1 MLVKLQSTISEY
13 WATVDRIPDVH
24 RSSASFYTDAGEM
37 HLGSL
42 QVRGR
47 EALEAFFTKR
57 NETEI
62 ANKRT
67 TRHLAGNFRIHDAD
81 ETRATVVTL
90 VLVYS
95 GIGELPLPSDAPSAV
110 GDFTFV
116 CECDSRAGWR
126 FAKVMGSSVF
136 VGAGAPNFA
145 KR

>member
-1 MLVKLQSTISEY
+1 MLLELQALINEY
-13 WATVDRIPDVH
+13 WATVDRIPDVR

-47 EALEAFFTKR
+47 DALEAFFTRR

-67 TRHLAGNFRIHDAD
+67 TRHLAANFRIHDAD
-81 ETRATVVTL
+81 DTHATVVTL

-95 GIGELPLPSDAPSAV
+95 GIGEIPLPSDAPSAV

-116 CECDSRAGWR
+116 CERDPHAGWR

>member
-1 MLVKLQSTISEY
+1 MLVDLQTLISDY
-13 WATVDRIPDVH
+13 WASVDRIPDMN
-24 RSSASFYTDAGEM
+24 RSSASFYAELGEM

-67 TRHLAGNFRIHDAD
+67 TRHLVGNFRIHNAD
-81 ETRATVVTL
+81 ETHATVVTL

-95 GIGELPLPSDAPSAV
+95 GIGEIPLPSQPPSAV
-110 GDFTFV
+110 GDFTFI
-116 CECDSRAGWR
+116 CERDPHAGWR
-126 FAKVMGSSVF
+126 FTKVMGSSVF
-136 VGAGAPNFA
+136 IGAGAPNFA

>member
-1 MLVKLQSTISEY
+1 MVELQSLISEY
-13 WATVDRIPDVH
+13 WASVDRVPDVT
-24 RSSASFYTDAGEM
+24 RSSASFYTGSGEM

-42 QVRGR
+42 QIRGR
-47 EALEAFFTKR
+47 DALEAFFTKR

-62 ANKRT
+62 ASNRT
-67 TRHLAGNFRIHDAD
+67 TRHLAANFRIHDAD
-81 ETRATVVTL
+81 PTHATVVTL

-95 GIGELPLPSDAPSAV
+95 GIGAIPLPSEAPSAV
-110 GDFTFV
+110 GDFTFI
-116 CECDSRAGWR
+116 CERDPNAGWR